1 LFAFIFNAEPD
12 ITPPEKFTLEPVISP
27 LSSKMKFDDDIIPL
41 PLILNVTFST
51 NEPDSEPTDTL
62 ELGPALNV
70 NNCSYSAA

>member
-1 LFAFIFNAEPD
+1 MFAFIFNAEPD

-51 NEPDSEPTDTL
+51 NEPDSDPTDAIA
-62 ELGPALNV
+62 PIPPLNV